1 MSKCS
6 KCKSSKV
13 KWSYLVEVQGKTKD
27 YHKRVNL
34 CNPCHQKDCVKSRNA
49 LRDSFN
55 SMFTCNGVAK
65 DLVQL
70 AMSNHELT
78 REY

>member
-6 KCKSSKV
+6 RCKSSKV
-13 KWSYLVEVQGKTKD
+13 EWSYLVEVQGKTKD

-34 CNPCHQKDCVKSRNA
+34 CNPCHQGDCLKSRNA
-49 LRDSFN
+49 LRDNFN
-55 SMFTCNGVAK
+55 AMFTCNGVDK
-65 DLVQL
+65 ELVKI
-70 AMSNHELT
+70 AMSG